1 MQALN
6 VSEIEAARERLNEVR
21 RQVSRVY
28 IGDSNA
34 VDLMIVALLARGHVL
49 LEGVPGIAK
58 TTLVKAF
65 AVTLGCSI
73 RRVQFTPDLLPAD
86 ITGTYVL
93 NPKDGTFSLRAGPI
107 FANVLLADEINRA
120 PAKTQSALLEA
131 MQERQVTIEGD
142 RFELPDPFFVLATQ
156 NPVDLEGT
164 YPLPEAQIDR
174 FLVRV
179 PMGYPNERDEVQ
191 MLRSHGIIAPE
202 PFVVLSGADVPPTA
216 IHRRPRARR
225 RRLVRVRG
233 GARQFH
239 AQPPPRRTGRLTPCV
254 ARTPARRQIARGDQ
268 RPPVRHPRRPTR
280 GRVARAR
287 ASPDPHPRT
296 RGRLARQVRAG
307 RRSAA
312 KGQLSTRCTT
322 CVRARISPVD
332 VPVRVDVPDLHSER
346 VGDRDPTSHL
356 RVRCVPH
363 QDAEGC
369 DGRDGTLDHQRNLI
383 PEGESG
389 HVHGRAGRGLRVAEV
404 LRARRAPLCRRGES
418 RARPRARARP
428 RDRED
433 ARIYAATTSSPPLRK
448 PRRYAPGAE
457 PTARLKALLKAASE
471 S

>member
-6 VSEIEAARERLNEVR
+6 VSEIEAARERLSEVR
-21 RQVSRVY
+21 RQVGRVY
-28 IGDSNA
+28 IGDTNS

-202 PFVVLSGADVPPTA
+202 PFVVLSAADVLQLQSIAARVHVEDDLFEYAVALANYTRAHPRVVLGA
-216 IHRRPRARR
+216 SPRASLGLLRAAKSHAVLAGR
-225 RRLVRVRG
+225 PFVTPDDVRLVAAPVLAHRLI
-233 GARQFH
+233 
-239 AQPPPRRTGRLTPCV
+239 LTPELE
-254 ARTPARRQIARGDQ
+254 GD
-268 RPPVRHPRRPTR
+268 
-280 GRVARAR
+280 ARAR
-287 ASPDPHPRT
+287 
-296 RGRLARQVRAG
+296 
-307 RRSAA
+307 SALVEEA
-312 KGQLSTRCTT
+312 LTKVSY
-322 CVRARISPVD
+322 
-332 VPVRVDVPDLHSER
+332 
-346 VGDRDPTSHL
+346 
-356 RVRCVPH
+356 
-363 QDAEGC
+363 
-369 DGRDGTLDHQRNLI
+369 
-383 PEGESG
+383 
-389 HVHGRAGRGLRVAEV
+389 
-404 LRARRAPLCRRGES
+404 RRAV
-418 RARPRARARP
+418 RPV
-428 RDRED
+428 
-433 ARIYAATTSSPPLRK
+433 
-448 PRRYAPGAE
+448 
-457 PTARLKALLKAASE
+457 
-471 S
+471 